1 MQGKLTHCVL
11 SAYVRAREPTPMIH
25 TDMQTSDSRGI
36 GAESYSDPRLQ
47 NRSGRELRARWGEI
61 ETALDTLNRHSAVR
75 RRRSLELMHMT
86 PTTLSTGEAFALAP
100 QFELSPLYPQRLDPS
115 TVMRF
120 RRTFWS
126 LQLGDTQPRCDQSQ
140 TTRTPVIAI
149 TWQASERGFGYGTHP
164 QSEHFDLCSGQL
176 DRRPKMSGYESAELI
191 ESGDIWTLQQIGRN
205 EVVAELKRF
214 IRLYRSFLDR
224 LVHIDE
230 R

>member
-100 QFELSPLYPQRLDPS
+100 QFELSPL
-115 TVMRF
+115 
-120 RRTFWS
+120 
-126 LQLGDTQPRCDQSQ
+126 
-140 TTRTPVIAI
+140 
-149 TWQASERGFGYGTHP
+149 
-164 QSEHFDLCSGQL
+164 
-176 DRRPKMSGYESAELI
+176 
-191 ESGDIWTLQQIGRN
+191 
-205 EVVAELKRF
+205 
-214 IRLYRSFLDR
+214 
-224 LVHIDE
+224 
-230 R
+230 